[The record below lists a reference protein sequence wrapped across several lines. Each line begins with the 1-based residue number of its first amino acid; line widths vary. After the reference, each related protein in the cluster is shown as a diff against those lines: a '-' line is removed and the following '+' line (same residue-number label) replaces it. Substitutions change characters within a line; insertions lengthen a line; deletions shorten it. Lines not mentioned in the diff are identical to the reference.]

1 MTYKLICLDMDGTL
15 LNNNKKIS
23 DRTKEAIK
31 KAHKKGVKIAISTG
45 RIFTSAKYYA
55 HILGISA
62 PIIAS
67 NGAYIREKDKNEIIY
82 KSILSKE
89 QCMDIIN
96 ITKKYDFNFYLNT
109 CDTIISSKPYPKG
122 YTYLEMSS
130 ELPED
135 MKIKLEVN
143 TDLEEGVLKKNGE
156 IIKAICISND
166 SEILEKARQEILNL
180 KSLEVVSSL
189 GDNFEIMNK
198 GVSKGKG
205 VQKLAEF
212 YGLTSDEVICMGD
225 GENDLSMIEYAGLGI
240 AMGNAPD
247 FIKEKANYIT
257 DTNDNDGV
265 AKAIEKFVLLD

>member
-23 DRTKEAIK
+23 DRTKKSIK
-31 KAHKKGVKIAISTG
+31 EAHKKGVKIAISTG

-82 KSILSKE
+82 KSILSKD
-89 QCMDIIN
+89 QCIDIIN

-143 TDLEEGVLKKNGE
+143 TNLEEEVFKKNGE

>member
-23 DRTKEAIK
+23 DRTKKAIK
-31 KAHKKGVKIAISTG
+31 EAHKKGVKIAISTG

-82 KSILSKE
+82 KSILSKD
-89 QCMDIIN
+89 QCIDIIN

-143 TDLEEGVLKKNGE
+143 TKLEEEVFKKNGE

-212 YGLTSDEVICMGD
+212 YGLTNDEVICMGD

>member
-1 MTYKLICLDMDGTL
+1 MLAGKP
-15 LNNNKKIS
+15 S
-23 DRTKEAIK
+23 AEAIK

>member
-15 LNNNKKIS
+15 LNTNKKIS
-23 DRTKEAIK
+23 DRSKRAIK
-31 KAHKKGVKIAISTG
+31 KAHEQGVKIAISTG

-55 HILGISA
+55 HMLEISA

-82 KSILSKE
+82 KSILSKD
-89 QCMDIIN
+89 QCRDIIN

-122 YTYLEMSS
+122 YTYLEMSND
-130 ELPED
+130 LPED

-143 TDLEEGVLKKNGE
+143 TDLEEEAVKRNGE

-166 SEILEKARQEILNL
+166 SEMLEKARQEVLSL
-180 KSLEVVSSL
+180 KSLELVSSL

-198 GVSKGKG
+198 GVSKGRG
-205 VQKLAEF
+205 VQELAKF
-212 YGLTSDEVICMGD
+212 YGLTREEVICMGD

-240 AMGNAPD
+240 AMGNAPE

-257 DTNDNDGV
+257 DTNDDDGV
-265 AKAIEKFVLLD
+265 AKAIEKFVLFD